1 MNRFLFGLVA
11 MTLALSACGGGGAE
25 PAATPPAS
33 PSPSA
38 SPSPEISPSPAA
50 EPSPTAAAPSPSP
63 SPTKPSPTPPRP
75 APPLPNPPPPP
86 PAAAA
91 LSTGPARAGQY
102 LFNDT
107 GEIRTLGCLT
117 SNQAVPTPSRL
128 NVQAPAGNRQQ
139 IDREQNGSAAAGGNG
154 GPGFVT
160 NIVFEYRDEG
170 AFLVSLR
177 QRQTFANQTVD
188 IEFRADPPVLAIPSR
203 PTLGQANSFT
213 LRSTDGK
220 VQVQTDT
227 RIEGVNEPVTLAQGA
242 VVKAT
247 KIRSSSR
254 ITGQSNQGT
263 LNVAV
268 DRTSWYATDSRI
280 EVKDSTDTS
289 GSVGLCRVDFSVQSL
304 AQSV

>member
-1 MNRFLFGLVA
+1 MNRFLSGLLA
-11 MTLALSACGGGGAE
+11 MTLALTACGGGDAE
-25 PAATPPAS
+25 PAPSASAS
-33 PSPSA
+33 PSPSP
-38 SPSPEISPSPAA
+38 SPSPEVSPTPSP
-50 EPSPTAAAPSPSP
+50 EPSPTAAPSPSP
-63 SPTKPSPTPPRP
+63 SPPKASPSPPKP
-75 APPLPNPPPPP
+75 APPPPG
-86 PAAAA
+86 PAAPA
-91 LSTGPARAGQY
+91 LATGPARAGQY

-128 NVQAPAGNRQQ
+128 NVQAPNGNRQQ
-139 IDREQNGSAAAGGNG
+139 IDREQNGTG

-160 NIVFEYRDEG
+160 NIVFEYRDDG

-188 IEFRADPPVLAIPSR
+188 LEFQADPPVLAIPSR
-203 PTLGQANSFT
+203 PMLGQANSFT

-227 RIEGVNEPVTLAQGA
+227 RIEGINEQVTLAQGA
-242 VVKAT
+242 VVKAIR
-247 KIRSSSR
+247 IRSSSR
-254 ITGQSNQGT
+254 ITGQSNQGS

-268 DRTSWYATDSRI
+268 DRTSWYAADSRL
-280 EVKDSTDTS
+280 EVKDATDTS

-304 AQSV
+304 AQAV

>member
-1 MNRFLFGLVA
+1 MNRFGAVLVA
-11 MTLALSACGGGGAE
+11 VVLLLSACGGGDVERG
-25 PAATPPAS
+25 ATPSAS

-38 SPSPEISPSPAA
+38 GPSPEISPSPPV
-50 EPSPTAAAPSPSP
+50 EPSASAAAPSPSP
-63 SPTKPSPTPPRP
+63 SPAKPSP
-75 APPLPNPPPPP
+75 APPKPPPPPPPPP

-91 LSTGPARAGQY
+91 LATGPARAGQY

-107 GEIRTLGCLT
+107 GQIRTLGCLT

-128 NVQAPAGNRQQ
+128 NVQPPAGNRQQ
-139 IDREQNGSAAAGGNG
+139 FDREQNGSAAAGGSG

-203 PTLGQANSFT
+203 PTLGQTNSFT

-220 VQVQTDT
+220 VEIQTDT
-227 RIEGVNEPVTLAQGA
+227 RIEGVNEAVTLAQGA
-242 VVKAT
+242 VVMAT

-254 ITGQSNQGT
+254 ITGQSNQGS

-268 DRTSWYATDSRI
+268 DRTSWYATDSHI
-280 EVKDSTDTS
+280 EVKDATDTS